1 MGDRRR
7 RRHLGLNDGRP
18 GDGAVVTTC
27 ADVPIALAR
36 AFAASS
42 TPTPWVGLSPRVGC
56 VSSRL
61 AVVTG
66 ASRGIGRALTQRL
79 TSNGMTVVAIGRS
92 SSELDQVAHET
103 GAHPF
108 VLDVRDPAAVDD
120 VFGQITVEH
129 GVPNLLVNNAGV
141 GGSGLTWEIAPE
153 EWWRVLEINVRGT
166 YLCSRA
172 VLPAMM
178 SRRSGRIINLS
189 SGAATYP
196 VGLDNDGVVSSAYM
210 ASKAAVNRFT
220 EALAGES
227 YDAGVR
233 VFAISPGM
241 VKTDMTAA
249 AFPDLWDNDEIWTPV
264 ERCLDLIADLD
275 SGMLDQLSGRYLRAA
290 VDDWRSLAARADEVI
305 ELDTNVLRLVDL
317 P

>member
-1 MGDRRR
+1 
-7 RRHLGLNDGRP
+7 
-18 GDGAVVTTC
+18 
-27 ADVPIALAR
+27 
-36 AFAASS
+36 
-42 TPTPWVGLSPRVGC
+42 
-56 VSSRL
+56 
-61 AVVTG
+61 
-66 ASRGIGRALTQRL
+66 
-79 TSNGMTVVAIGRS
+79 
-92 SSELDQVAHET
+92 
-103 GAHPF
+103 
-108 VLDVRDPAAVDD
+108 
-120 VFGQITVEH
+120 
-129 GVPNLLVNNAGV
+129 
-141 GGSGLTWEIAPE
+141 
-153 EWWRVLEINVRGT
+153 
-166 YLCSRA
+166 
-172 VLPAMM
+172 MM